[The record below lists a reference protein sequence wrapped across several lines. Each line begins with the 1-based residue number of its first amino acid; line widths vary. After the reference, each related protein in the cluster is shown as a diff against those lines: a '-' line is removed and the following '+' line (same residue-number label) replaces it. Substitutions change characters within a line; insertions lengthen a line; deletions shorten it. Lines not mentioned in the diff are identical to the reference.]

1 MSLFHISSVNVA
13 GVGVSAA
20 LSQIRSLLRLSLM
33 LLGTHS
39 RLDHHSAHH
48 PQYRQQH
55 LPWSSLLFHFINLLM
70 MGWNCYICQIIS
82 CPSEN
87 ILTVDESLQHG
98 SMWGDHDVMFKE
110 WKLYRRLISNMYS
123 CVQHY
128 ISIRD
133 RQINV
138 HVCVRKECINF
149 RLDFATSMC
158 AAVVRIGVKQ
168 SDLC

>member
-1 MSLFHISSVNVA
+1 
-13 GVGVSAA
+13 
-20 LSQIRSLLRLSLM
+20 
-33 LLGTHS
+33 
-39 RLDHHSAHH
+39 
-48 PQYRQQH
+48 
-55 LPWSSLLFHFINLLM
+55 
-70 MGWNCYICQIIS
+70 
-82 CPSEN
+82 
-87 ILTVDESLQHG
+87 
-98 SMWGDHDVMFKE
+98 
-110 WKLYRRLISNMYS
+110 MYS

>member
-1 MSLFHISSVNVA
+1 MLLVSVWCCPVTDQITTETLTDVARDTLETRSSLCSSSSISSA
-13 GVGVSAA
+13 TS
-20 LSQIRSLLRLSLM
+20 SLM
-33 LLGTHS
+33 
-39 RLDHHSAHH
+39 
-48 PQYRQQH
+48 Q
-55 LPWSSLLFHFINLLM
+55 SSVSFYKFVGLKLLF
-70 MGWNCYICQIIS
+70 CQIIS

-87 ILTVDESLQHG
+87 VLTVDESLQHG